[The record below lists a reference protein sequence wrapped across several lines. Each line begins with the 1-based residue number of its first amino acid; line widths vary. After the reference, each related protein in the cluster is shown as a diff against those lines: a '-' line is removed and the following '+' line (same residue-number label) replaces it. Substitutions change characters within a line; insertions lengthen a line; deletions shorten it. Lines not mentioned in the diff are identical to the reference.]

1 MASTPG
7 YDPTLLPEGLLGRL
21 IARIDVP
28 GNRDTISILAPFTE
42 EEIAHVPHASDADVV
57 AAVDAARRAQKGWSA
72 TPIRERRAVLLRFHD
87 LLLANADLAMDIVQ
101 LEGGKARIPAFEEVF
116 DTVATARYYAN
127 VGPKLLKR
135 TRRSVSF
142 PLLTSAWEYHHPHG
156 VVGSITPWNFP
167 FNLAIADILPALLA
181 GNAVVAKPDE
191 KTPFSMMFG
200 AMLLDEA
207 GLAPG
212 LLQVVT
218 GHGEEIGSTL
228 IDNVDF
234 VTFTGSTE
242 VGRLVAER
250 AGQRLIGA
258 SMELGG
264 KNAAIVQADADL
276 ATTVPG
282 LVRAVFANGGQLC
295 IAAERIYVDN
305 RIRPEFT
312 ERFVEHTRS
321 LEMSTAFDYSS
332 ALSSMISREHLE
344 NVQRH
349 VEDAIARGATL
360 LTGGKPRP
368 DVGPLFFEPTIL
380 TDVDE
385 TMMLCRS
392 ETFGPVVTIYGFDS
406 LDEAIDM
413 ANESA
418 FGLNF
423 SVWTKDARAGVKT
436 ASRLEAGTVG
446 VNDGY
451 SATWSTYDAPMG
463 GMKASGH
470 GRRHGAVG
478 LLKFTESQTVAV
490 QRLIPNFAPPGD
502 MSYDRYQ
509 RLTTWLL
516 KLVKR
521 MPFYK

>member
-1 MASTPG
+1 
-7 YDPTLLPEGLLGRL
+7 
-21 IARIDVP
+21 
-28 GNRDTISILAPFTE
+28 
-42 EEIAHVPHASDADVV
+42 
-57 AAVDAARRAQKGWSA
+57 
-72 TPIRERRAVLLRFHD
+72 
-87 LLLANADLAMDIVQ
+87 
-101 LEGGKARIPAFEEVF
+101 
-116 DTVATARYYAN
+116 
-127 VGPKLLKR
+127 
-135 TRRSVSF
+135 
-142 PLLTSAWEYHHPHG
+142 
-156 VVGSITPWNFP
+156 
-167 FNLAIADILPALLA
+167 
-181 GNAVVAKPDE
+181 
-191 KTPFSMMFG
+191 
-200 AMLLDEA
+200 
-207 GLAPG
+207 
-212 LLQVVT
+212 
-218 GHGEEIGSTL
+218 
-228 IDNVDF
+228 
-234 VTFTGSTE
+234 
-242 VGRLVAER
+242 
-250 AGQRLIGA
+250 
-258 SMELGG
+258 
-264 KNAAIVQADADL
+264 VQADADL

-436 ASRLEAGTVG
+436 ASRLQAGTVG

-478 LLKFTESQTVAV
+478 LLKYTESQTVAV